1 MPADYY
7 KLLEIDRDA
16 SQADVKKAYRR
27 LARQYHPDS
36 NKDDPDT
43 ANKFRLVKEAFD
55 ILSDPLER
63 DKYDHYGPAY
73 SGGGGETPPQASSYG
88 APPPPPTPQEDVF
101 SPGQYND
108 IRQVPRQ
115 GPAQPS
121 DFQKKGMGP
130 QPGADLRYD
139 LEITFEES
147 IFGLETEIYVP
158 IMSECNICQGTGT
171 RPGAPQIPCRSCNGR
186 GEIRQNAYGGM
197 GGFVI
202 CDNCQGTGIS
212 PESLCYN
219 CQGTGRNQSQRTV
232 FVKVPPGVENG
243 ARLRIRGM
251 GEPGTR
257 GGPPGDL
264 YVMIYVLE
272 HDTFERH
279 GDEILCE
286 TTVTVLQAALGAEI
300 EVPTIDGKAKMKIPP
315 GTQTGTIFRLRG
327 KGVPNIHT
335 GQRGDQHVKVTVV
348 TPTNLSRSGKELLW
362 KFGKEIGEDVSS
374 ILWRR
379 KK

>member
-1 MPADYY
+1 MPVDYY
-7 KLLEIDRDA
+7 KLLEIDHDA

-27 LARQYHPDS
+27 LARKYHPDA
-36 NKDDPDT
+36 NKDDPSAAD
-43 ANKFRLVKEAFD
+43 KFRKIKEAFD

-73 SGGGGETPPQASSYG
+73 GNAGSPEPPSKSTYS
-88 APPPPPTPQEDVF
+88 APPPPPTSEDVF
-101 SPGQYND
+101 SPGPYDD

-115 GPAQPS
+115 GSPQPS
-121 DFQKKGMGP
+121 GMGP

-158 IMSECNICQGTGT
+158 IMSECNICQGTGI
-171 RPGAPQIPCRSCNGR
+171 RPGAPQVPCRYCNGR
-186 GEIRQNAYGGM
+186 GEVRQESYGNM

-202 CDNCQGTGIS
+202 CENCQGTGIS
-212 PESLCYN
+212 PENLCYN
-219 CQGTGRNQSQRTV
+219 CQGSGRNQSQRSV
-232 FVKVPPGVENG
+232 YVKVPPGVENG

-251 GEPGTR
+251 GEPGSR

-272 HDTFERH
+272 HDQFERH

-286 TTVTVLQAALGAEI
+286 TTVTILQAALGAEI

-348 TPTNLSRSGKELLW
+348 TPSKLSRNGKELLW
-362 KFGKEIGEDVSS
+362 KFGKEIGEDMSS
-374 ILWRR
+374 ILWR
-379 KK
+379 KKR

>member
-1 MPADYY
+1 MPEDYY
-7 KLLEIDRDA
+7 ATLEIDRDA

-27 LARQYHPDS
+27 LARKFHPDA
-36 NKDDPDT
+36 NKDDPE
-43 ANKFRLVKEAFD
+43 AARKFRLVKEAFD

-73 SGGGGETPPQASSYG
+73 GGGAEPPSQPYG
-88 APPPPPTPQEDVF
+88 GAAPPPPTAPEDIF
-101 SPGQYND
+101 SPGQYDD

-115 GPAQPS
+115 GPPQAS
-121 DFQKKGMGP
+121 DFQKRGMGA

-158 IMSECNICQGTGT
+158 IMSECNICQGTGI
-171 RPGAPQIPCRSCNGR
+171 RPGAPQVPCRYCTGR
-186 GEIRQNAYGGM
+186 GEVRQETDGGM

-202 CDNCQGTGIS
+202 CDHCQGTGIS

-219 CQGTGRNQSQRTV
+219 CQGAGRNQSQRSV

-251 GEPGTR
+251 GEPGLR
-257 GGPPGDL
+257 SGAPGDL

-272 HDTFERH
+272 HDMFERH

-286 TTVTVLQAALGAEI
+286 TTVTFLQAALGAEI

-315 GTQTGTIFRLRG
+315 GTQTGTIFRLRS

-348 TPTNLSRSGKELLW
+348 TPSKITRNGKELLW
-362 KFGKEIGEDVSS
+362 KFGKEIGEDMSS
-374 ILWRR
+374 ILWR
-379 KK
+379 KKKK